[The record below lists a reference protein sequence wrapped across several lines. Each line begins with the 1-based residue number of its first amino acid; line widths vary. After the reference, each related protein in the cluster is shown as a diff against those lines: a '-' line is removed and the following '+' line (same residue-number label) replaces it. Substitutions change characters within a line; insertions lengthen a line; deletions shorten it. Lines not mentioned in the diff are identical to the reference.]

1 MNTDSISRNDK
12 SFQVMLVAVLFTVCA
27 FLVSAYAF
35 SFDGSVVLAPTTQA
49 APASPAS
56 STDLQTAQQPAHLD
70 HSSLMSADAR
80 PDTLP
85 VGASIA
91 AY

>member
-1 MNTDSISRNDK
+1 MNTAPISRNDK
-12 SFQVMLVAVLFTVCA
+12 SFQVMLVADLFTVCA

-35 SFDGSVVLAPTTQA
+35 SFDGPVVLAPSTQA
-49 APASPAS
+49 ASASPAG
-56 STDLQTAQQPAHLD
+56 STDLHTAQQPDRLD
-70 HSSLMSADAR
+70 HSSLMSAKSL